1 MVLLVGMRILGLDM
15 GEKRIGVAI
24 SDGLGITAQCLDVI
38 TRKGLE
44 EDTKE
49 LNNIIDTYKVV
60 EIIVGLPINMNGTRG
75 DAANKVI
82 EFVNSLK
89 DYIKIPVKMWD
100 ERLTTSQGEKILIGA
115 DVSRKKRKKII
126 DKLAA
131 QILLQSYM
139 DYKKGLRL

>member
-1 MVLLVGMRILGLDM
+1 MRILALDV
-15 GEKRIGVAI
+15 GERRIGTAI
-24 SDGLGITAQCLDVI
+24 SDGLGITAQCLNVI

-49 LNNIIDTYKVV
+49 LNTIIETYKVV
-60 EIIVGLPINMNGTRG
+60 EIVVGLPVNMNGTRG
-75 DAANKVI
+75 DAANNVI
-82 EFVNSLK
+82 EFVHSIK

>member
-1 MVLLVGMRILGLDM
+1 MRILGLDM

-49 LNNIIDTYKVV
+49 LNNIIETYKVV
-60 EIIVGLPINMNGTRG
+60 EIVVGLPINMNGTMG

-82 EFVNSLK
+82 EFVHSIK

-115 DVSRKKRKKII
+115 DVSREKRKKII

>member
-49 LNNIIDTYKVV
+49 LNNIIETHKVV
-60 EIIVGLPINMNGTRG
+60 EIVVGLPINMNGTRG

-82 EFVNSLK
+82 EFVHSIK
-89 DYIKIPVKMWD
+89 DYIKIPVKTWD